1 MTVSSGA
8 NEDTPNKYSWNT
20 LQDRLRASVVSI
32 SISFPIPF
40 DTESNSIGY
49 ATGFV
54 VDADQGIIL
63 SNRHVMGPGPSSH
76 KATFFDN
83 QEVFLQPT
91 YYDPE
96 HDFSFFRYDP
106 AELKG
111 IEPRAIRLAPEKAH
125 SGLEIRVVG
134 NNSNEKMSVHQGELS
149 QLDRNAPVYD
159 RNPKKIYNDINTF
172 YYQASTTSEG
182 GSSGSPVVDIAGDAV
197 AIKAGGNR
205 AASNYMMPLQPVKYA
220 FDYIRRGEI
229 PPRGTLQAVFRHMTH
244 VQAERLGLEAAA
256 AASEGVCADESTGVL
271 IVHKVVPNGPADG
284 VLQVG
289 DIMIGVNGAAVPG
302 FPELFGII
310 DAEIGCSIS
319 MRVFRKSQFI
329 TVHAMVQD
337 LYEIMPTRTLNLG
350 NCYLHDLSFQE
361 AASGSAPVTGVK
373 ISMDATSL
381 FPSHETGQRKVI
393 HAINYQITPNLNALI
408 QVLRSVHR
416 GQPLV
421 VTVKDFHDPRD
432 EAMFVTYFPQVTA
445 PILMYTRSI
454 ATGFWAVEPVY
465 GLIGAPEPKLGPALS
480 VDYANLTSTADD
492 SFASRVQQCM
502 VWIETRPV
510 CPADGQYAIG
520 RSGTGLV
527 VDPKRGLVLCST
539 RLLPNPTSNIS
550 ATFGSARANAT
561 LAYIHPLYPV
571 AFVKYDPALLAD
583 IIPDLGLLK
592 PDRRLGVG
600 DPVTVFAGTNSQLKQ
615 CAATVSGRQLLT
627 TTPCE
632 SCLDQVFI
640 NTEKFLL
647 SPTPTPMEYNIGVVC
662 VNDQVRGV
670 LLSLPECFHCTYTNK
685 YFGFDIALVL
695 PALSQ
700 LRASDIVP
708 NSVRVL
714 DVEFSCL
721 PLATARAFGVSAHRL
736 QDILHSAPET
746 RSVLKVCRILHIRPA
761 DMVSLE
767 IGDIVLQINGRNVEH
782 IDDVACFDCDLVQLT
797 IIRQGRELV
806 LSIPTTP
813 FQGANTNHIV
823 YWAGMYFQQPYHTVL
838 QQATRPVSNVYVF
851 TFTDGSPI
859 AMESF
864 HLKMFVSEIS
874 KNPINTLDDVVRVAK
889 LVRDPNLA
897 EFNKRV
903 ARNEKMSSGTIPG
916 RDVIIHIVMLNG
928 EDVVKSFRTND
939 QYFPAWQLHRGPRID
954 DNWVLEEF

>member
-1 MTVSSGA
+1 MTISSGESKDKT
-8 NEDTPNKYSWNT
+8 NEYSWST
-20 LQDRLRASVVSI
+20 LQERLRASVVSI
-32 SISFPIPF
+32 CISFPIPF
-40 DTESNSIGY
+40 DTEINSMSY

-83 QEVFLQPT
+83 QELFLQPT

-111 IEPRAIRLAPEKAH
+111 IEPKAIRLAPEKAH

-134 NNSNEKMSVHQGELS
+134 NNGNEKMSVHQGELS
-149 QLDRNAPVYD
+149 QLDRNAPVYN
-159 RNPKKIYNDINTF
+159 RNSNGSYNDINTF

-229 PPRGTLQAVFRHMTH
+229 PPRGTLQVVFRHITH
-244 VQAERLGLEAAA
+244 VQAEKLGLEAAA
-256 AASEGVCADESTGVL
+256 AASEGVCVDESTGVL

-289 DIMIGVNGAAVPG
+289 DIIIAVNSAAVPG
-302 FPELFGII
+302 FPELFGIV
-310 DAEIGCSIS
+310 DAEIGRSIS
-319 MRVFRKSQFI
+319 MRVFRKGQFI

-350 NCYLHDLSFQE
+350 NCYLHDFSFQE
-361 AASGSAPVTGVK
+361 AASGSASVTGVK
-373 ISMDATSL
+373 ISMDWNGM
-381 FPSHETGQRKVI
+381 FPSYEIDQRKVI
-393 HAINYQITPNLNALI
+393 HAINFQPTPNLNAMI
-408 QVLRSVHR
+408 QVLRGIHR
-416 GQPLV
+416 DQPLV
-421 VTVKDFHDPRD
+421 LKVKDFRDPRD
-432 EAMFVTYFPQVTA
+432 EAMFVTYFPQVIP
-445 PILMYTRSI
+445 PILMYTRST
-454 ATGFWAVEPVY
+454 ATGFWAVEPVC
-465 GLIGAPEPKLGPALS
+465 GLLGAPEPKLGPELS
-480 VDYANLTSTADD
+480 DAYSQLTTNTDD
-492 SFASRVQQCM
+492 SFASRIQQCM
-502 VWIETRPV
+502 VCIETRPV
-510 CPADGQYAIG
+510 CPANGQYTTR

-527 VDPKRGLVLCST
+527 VDPHRGLMLCSA

-550 ATFGSARANAT
+550 ATFGAIQVNLT
-561 LAYIHPLYPV
+561 LAYMHPLYPV
-571 AFVKYDPALLAD
+571 VFVKYDPAQLTA
-583 IIPDLGLLK
+583 IIPDLGLFK
-592 PDRRLGVG
+592 PDNRLCVG
-600 DPVTVFAGTNSQLKQ
+600 DPVTLLAGTNSRLKQ
-615 CAATVSGRQLLT
+615 CAATVSGRQILT
-627 TTPCE
+627 TTVCE

-640 NTEKFLL
+640 NTERIIL
-647 SPTPTPMEYNIGVVC
+647 SPTPDPMEYNIGVIC
-662 VNDQVRGV
+662 VDDQVRGV
-670 LLSLPECFHCTYTNK
+670 LLSLPECLHSTYTVK
-685 YFGFDIALVL
+685 YVGLDIGLIL

-714 DVEFSCL
+714 DVEFSRL
-721 PLATARAFGVSAHRL
+721 SLATARAFGVSAHRL
-736 QDILHSAPET
+736 QDILHSAPEA
-746 RSVLKVCRILHIRPA
+746 RSIFKVCRILHIRPT

-767 IGDIVLQINGRNVEH
+767 IGDIVLQVDRRNVEH
-782 IDDVACFDCDLVQLT
+782 IDDIACFDCDLVQLT
-797 IIRQGRELV
+797 IIRQGRELD

-813 FQGANTNHIV
+813 FRGANTNHIV

-864 HLKMFVSEIS
+864 HRRMFVSEIS
-874 KNPINTLDDVVRVAK
+874 KHTIHTLDDVVRVAK
-889 LVRDPNLA
+889 LVRDPNLV

-903 ARNEKMSSGTIPG
+903 ASNEKMISGIIPG
-916 RDVIIHIVMLNG
+916 RDVVIRIVKLNG
-928 EDVVKSFRTND
+928 EDVLKSFRTND
-939 QYFPAWQLHRGPRID
+939 QYFPAWQLRRGPRID